1 MREEDR
7 VSSRTLFVYP
17 LLLATG
23 IGIGLAGS
31 GVGCNSYD
39 LLIHDRFLQASF
51 SNRVD
56 IMWVVDSSN
65 SMHDNQENLK
75 HSFACFIN
83 ELATGGVR
91 EVCDTDA
98 DCESGVCGTCGVCE
112 LADEG
117 DLDLTLESLSDALD
131 VYEQFLHNR
140 TQFLNY
146 QMGVTTT
153 QPVPCANLTTGQ
165 QNCLDSMG
173 NTGRLRSLGNS
184 GNETDHPP
192 TFLKPDTESL
202 IPDFQALVDVG
213 IEGGTEEHGMWVVAE
228 AICASLEMPCES
240 DLNELTCDDLG
251 DNDMD
256 GETDCEDEDC
266 YSDPYCGGEDCED
279 TVDNDGDGD
288 VDCDDADCEHELAC
302 GGAGDGVELIYDCH
316 PHGHGIEN
324 WNDADPLY
332 EFCSCLPQR
341 LHDYNID
348 ETGVRFM
355 RDNSTLVV
363 ILVSDEGDYTTNMGA
378 AEWPWDI
385 SDCEIDAPWPL
396 EVQEACAGNPQVL
409 CENFC
414 KLDVYLDFFEALDRR
429 VVFAIIGPGAELKV
443 DQQGNITTEAP
454 CNDQNSSV
462 QMMEFYLWAAELTGG
477 LYAPIDVLVD
487 GSEHECTDADFNQ
500 TLSDLGQLVMNLSR
514 TWHLNRVPDLD
525 TVMVYV
531 DNDEVP
537 PAECLPNDE
546 DCVPSSHNVSCT
558 GEPSAGLNGWTY
570 DESTQS
576 IRFHGD
582 CIPDFN
588 EIVDVYY
595 LPEFGAGRPLP
606 F

>member
-17 LLLATG
+17 LLLA
-23 IGIGLAGS
+23 I
-31 GVGCNSYD
+31 GVGTGVLASGIACNSYD

-56 IMWVVDSSN
+56 IMWLVDSSN

-91 EVCDTDA
+91 ETCDTDA
-98 DCESGVCGTCGVCE
+98 DCTSGSCGSCGVCE
-112 LADEG
+112 AADEE
-117 DLDLTLESLSDALD
+117 DLDLTLDTLSDALT

-153 QPVPCANLTTGQ
+153 QSRSCANDPTAFE
-165 QNCLDSMG
+165 NCIDSVG
-173 NTGRLRSLGNS
+173 NTGRLRGLGNS
-184 GNETDHPP
+184 GDETSNPP

-213 IEGGTEEHGMWVVAE
+213 INGATEEYGMWVVAE
-228 AICASLEMPCES
+228 AICASLDMPYDS
-240 DLNELTCDDLG
+240 DFDEAEG
-251 DNDMD
+251 DM
-256 GETDCEDEDC
+256 
-266 YSDPYCGGEDCED
+266 
-279 TVDNDGDGD
+279 
-288 VDCDDADCEHELAC
+288 
-302 GGAGDGVELIYDCH
+302 IYDCH
-316 PHGHGIEN
+316 PDGPGTEN
-324 WNDADPLY
+324 WNDNDALY
-332 EFCSCLPQR
+332 EFCSCYPGNLY
-341 LHDYNID
+341 DYNID
-348 ETGVRFM
+348 ATGTRFM

-363 ILVSDEGDYTTNMGA
+363 IIVSDEGDYTTNMGA
-378 AEWPWDI
+378 NEWPWSI
-385 SDCEIDAPWPL
+385 EDCEIDAPWPV
-396 EVQEACAGNPQVL
+396 EIQEACSGNPQVL

-414 KLDVYLDFFEALDRR
+414 KLDVYLDFFAALDRR

-477 LYAPIDVLVD
+477 LYSPIDVLVD

-531 DNDEVP
+531 DSDEVP
-537 PAECLPNDE
+537 PAECLPNDP
-546 DCVPSSHNVSCT
+546 DCVPSSYVESCT
-558 GEPSAGLNGWTY
+558 EEPSAGLNGWTY

-588 EIVDVYY
+588 QIVDVYY
-595 LPEFGAGRPLP
+595 LPESGSGRPLP